1 MNNPFAGFAHD
12 RRIPTAAFYARL
24 PQAHNGARTTRYG
37 YELSGSV
44 ADFEY
49 LVGWVAGEANHS
61 PDGSGRGLMLDDI
74 AESIE
79 AGLVTGGD
87 GAFTP

>member
-1 MNNPFAGFAHD
+1 M
-12 RRIPTAAFYARL
+12 RRIEQHCTVTLTREEFSLLRELDFPCTEQIL
-24 PQAHNGARTTRYG
+24 NGARTTRYG

-61 PDGSGRGLMLDDI
+61 PEGSGRGLMLDDI

-79 AGLVTGGD
+79 AGRSSAPG
-87 GAFTP
+87 